1 MARAVTSAGAQPADA
16 VPADRRPTPADPAQR
31 DQASAGSTKGARTRL
46 RILDAAARVLR
57 EKGYAATRLSDIAEV
72 AGLQTGS
79 LAFHFPAKGRLL
91 DEVVRHGLAVG
102 LDQVR
107 EAADSLGPEASP
119 TARITAAIH
128 AHLDGL
134 DAGNDFAPAI
144 LRLVD
149 QFPPEARRRLR
160 DVDRAY
166 VVHWHGLLEDARRAG
181 AMPADTDTA
190 LLTRLILGAM
200 NATLG
205 RTDTG
210 PRERLVSAVLRMLG
224 LKEEPR

>member
-1 MARAVTSAGAQPADA
+1 V
-16 VPADRRPTPADPAQR
+16 DPPP
-31 DQASAGSTKGARTRL
+31 AGSTKGARTRL
-46 RILDAAARVLR
+46 RILDAAAQVLR

-79 LAFHFPAKGRLL
+79 LAFHFPAKGLLL

-102 LDQVR
+102 LGQVR
-107 EAADSLGPEASP
+107 EAAESLAADASP
-119 TARITAAIH
+119 TERITAAIH

-134 DAGNDFAPAI
+134 DDRNDFAPAI
-144 LRLVD
+144 LRMMD
-149 QFPPEARRRLR
+149 QFPPEARHRLR
-160 DVDRAY
+160 DIHQSY
-166 VVHWHGLLEDARRAG
+166 VAQWYSLLEDARRAG

-205 RTDTG
+205 RTGIG
-210 PRERLVSAVLRMLG
+210 PRERLVSTLLSMLG
-224 LKEEPR
+224 LRDRHEARGQP

>member
-1 MARAVTSAGAQPADA
+1 MNSAGS
-16 VPADRRPTPADPAQR
+16 
-31 DQASAGSTKGARTRL
+31 SAGSTKGARTRL

-79 LAFHFPAKGRLL
+79 LAFHFPAKGQLL

-102 LDQVR
+102 LSRVR
-107 EAADSLGPEASP
+107 EAADSLGPDATPAE
-119 TARITAAIH
+119 RVTAAIH

-134 DAGNDFAPAI
+134 DDRNDFAPAI
-144 LRLVD
+144 VRTVD
-149 QFPPEARRRLR
+149 QFPPEARYRLR
-160 DVDRAY
+160 DVHQDYVAY
-166 VVHWHGLLEDARRAG
+166 WHGLLEDARLAG
-181 AMPADTDTA
+181 AIPADSDTA

-205 RTDTG
+205 RNDTG
-210 PRERLVSAVLRMLG
+210 PRERLVTTLQSMLG
-224 LKEEPR
+224 FSGGT

>member
-1 MARAVTSAGAQPADA
+1 MARAVTSTSTETADSG
-16 VPADRRPTPADPAQR
+16 PADPEP
-31 DQASAGSTKGARTRL
+31 ASPGSTKGARTRL

-102 LDQVR
+102 LAQVR
-107 EAADSLGPEASP
+107 DAAERLGPDASP
-119 TARITAAIH
+119 TARIIAAIH

-134 DAGNDFAPAI
+134 DDRNDFAPAI

-149 QFPPEARRRLR
+149 QFPPEARHRLR

-166 VVHWHGLLEDARRAG
+166 VAQWHGLLEDARLAG

-210 PRERLVSAVLRMLG
+210 PRERLVTAVLAMLRLG
-224 LKEEPR
+224 EPSLPEEHST